1 MKFRSV
7 NCPSISES
15 SKQHQMYLADGL
27 LKNICVWNLQIVIKA
42 SLAEFTFSKLSC
54 FQYILVN
61 TFTWMDLSMK
71 IIPRE
76 DSYFTNW
83 NNTQVAA

>member
-1 MKFRSV
+1 
-7 NCPSISES
+7 
-15 SKQHQMYLADGL
+15 MYLADDV
-27 LKNICVWNLQIVIKA
+27 LKNICMWNLQIVIKA
-42 SLAEFTFSKLSC
+42 SLAEFTLSKFSC

-61 TFTWMDLSMK
+61 IFTWMDLSMK

>member
-1 MKFRSV
+1 
-7 NCPSISES
+7 
-15 SKQHQMYLADGL
+15 MYLPDGV
-27 LKNICVWNLQIVIKA
+27 LKNNCMWSLQIFIKA
-42 SLAEFTFSKLSC
+42 SVAEFTFSK
-54 FQYILVN
+54 FYILVN
-61 TFTWMDLSMK
+61 TFRWMDLSMK

>member
-1 MKFRSV
+1 
-7 NCPSISES
+7 
-15 SKQHQMYLADGL
+15 MYLPDGV
-27 LKNICVWNLQIVIKA
+27 LKNICMWNLQIFIKA
-42 SLAEFTFSKLSC
+42 SVAEFTFSK
-54 FQYILVN
+54 FYILVN

>member
-1 MKFRSV
+1 
-7 NCPSISES
+7 
-15 SKQHQMYLADGL
+15 MYLADGI
-27 LKNICVWNLQIVIKA
+27 LKNICLWNLQIVIKA
-42 SLAEFTFSKLSC
+42 SVAEFTFSSKCSC

>member
-27 LKNICVWNLQIVIKA
+27 LKNTYLWNLQIVIKA
-42 SLAEFTFSKLSC
+42 SVAEFTFNKLSC

-61 TFTWMDLSMK
+61 TFTWIDLSMK

>member
-1 MKFRSV
+1 M
-7 NCPSISES
+7 SES

-27 LKNICVWNLQIVIKA
+27 LKNTYLWNLQIVINA
-42 SLAEFTFSKLSC
+42 SVAEFTFSKLSC

-61 TFTWMDLSMK
+61 TFTWIDLSMK

>member
-1 MKFRSV
+1 
-7 NCPSISES
+7 
-15 SKQHQMYLADGL
+15 MYLPDGV
-27 LKNICVWNLQIVIKA
+27 LKNICMWSLQIFIKA
-42 SLAEFTFSKLSC
+42 SVAEFTFSK
-54 FQYILVN
+54 FYILVN